1 MIRNDAPLER
11 DADALVGVLLEGGS
25 VPWTEAIR
33 SLVDGAS
40 DGLDHLGELST
51 EGSVRLDGAR
61 DQLELE
67 RRQSRPD
74 QEIPKCDER
83 RSQQTARPESSE
95 TRKLF
100 KTFL

>member
-1 MIRNDAPLER
+1 MSPRQLIRNDAPLER

-33 SLVDGAS
+33 SLVDGAG

-67 RRQSRPD
+67 MVASN
-74 QEIPKCDER
+74 
-83 RSQQTARPESSE
+83 
-95 TRKLF
+95 
-100 KTFL
+100 